1 MIYVGLA
8 VLLILAVVFSLTR
21 GRSLRIE
28 RNPQGDEALAAEV
41 ADMVTE
47 GRTEHLPAVR
57 HPKLGGVLHELL
69 TRMGIEAEQV
79 LVSRGYTRDGGG
91 TGAPEE
97 QSRNLRVL
105 DPAETM
111 MQIVEQALLVGI
123 QVARVDDDYAG
134 VGDDHLDLEALARKA
149 EAIEMDLFGAGKRDR
164 YVFYG
169 KAALVLQDMLEDE
182 REAARRE
189 VLRGL
194 LKMVDGRIEAFQEE
208 LDRSMAYIPEPDT
221 LRWGDKRDRQLYYFK
236 MGVTNSLRR
245 SGQLESLGHLY
256 RYRGVNYD
264 VQEAYDMAAEEC
276 PQLFA
281 ADVIGIDGL
290 LQMGAGEVRALARQ
304 ALPEGG
310 RR

>member
-1 MIYVGLA
+1 MVYVILV
-8 VLLILAVVFSLTR
+8 VLLIFVVVFRLAR
-21 GRSLRIE
+21 GKGLRDE
-28 RNPQGDEALAAEV
+28 VESEGDETLAAEV
-41 ADMVTE
+41 ADMVIE
-47 GRTEHLPAVR
+47 GREEYLPAAS

-69 TRMGIEAEQV
+69 DRLGIEAEQV
-79 LVSRGYTRDGGG
+79 LVRRGFTHDA
-91 TGAPEE
+91 GAMRTNEE
-97 QSRNLRVL
+97 KSRNLKVF
-105 DPAETM
+105 DPAENM
-111 MQIVEQALLVGI
+111 MQIVERALLVGI
-123 QVARVDDDYAG
+123 QVARADDDYAG

-149 EAIEMDLFGAGKRDR
+149 EAIELDLFGEGKRDR

-169 KAALVLQDMLEDE
+169 KAALVLQDMLQDE
-182 REAARRE
+182 KEASRRE
-189 VLRGL
+189 VLRAML
-194 LKMVDGRIEAFQEE
+194 EMVDGQIDAFQAE

-245 SGQLESLGHLY
+245 SGQLDSLGHLY

-264 VQEAYDMAAEEC
+264 VLEAYDLAAQEC

-290 LQMGAGEVRALARQ
+290 LQMESGEVRAMARQ